1 MSEYDVV
8 VIGAGINGA
17 GVAQAAAAA
26 GHSVLL
32 LDKGAPGSGTSSRSS
47 KLIHG
52 GLRYLESLEFCLVRE
67 SLHERALML
76 KLAPDLVQMKD
87 FYIPLYRGGRRGPAL
102 LRTGL
107 GLYWLLAGGGKDAGF
122 RTVPK
127 KSWDQLDGLRVRDLR
142 AVFHYHDAQTDDQ
155 RLTLA
160 VVNSAARLGAVVE
173 YPARVVGLRLQADQ
187 CRVDYLVESATGGR
201 EHSVSA
207 AAVVNATGPWA
218 NEVLS
223 LVQPAIEPSPVELIR
238 GTHIILSGLKLQGF
252 YYLESPRD
260 GRAVFAMP
268 WQGNVLVGTTE
279 SKFRGAPDRVKPL
292 RQEIRYLREIVNHYF
307 PDWKDRPMNRSD
319 SAFAGLRVLPPG
331 DGHAFHR
338 SREIHIYPAGLPIG
352 SAPRLFTLY
361 GGKLTVWRATA
372 EKLMRRIAPVLPQRT
387 RRAETSHLRLI

>member
-1 MSEYDVV
+1 MPEYDVV

-32 LDKGAPGSGTSSRSS
+32 LDKSAPGSGTSSRSS

-52 GLRYLESLEFCLVRE
+52 GLRYLESFEFGLVRE
-67 SLHERALML
+67 SLRERALML

-155 RLTLA
+155 QLTVA
-160 VVNSAARLGAVVE
+160 VVNSAAGLGVVVE
-173 YPARVVGLRLQADQ
+173 YPARVVGLRLQADRCQ
-187 CRVDYLVESATGGR
+187 VDYLADSADGGR
-201 EHSVSA
+201 EHSVVA
-207 AAVVNATGPWA
+207 AAVVNAAGPWA

-223 LVQPAIEPSPVELIR
+223 LVQPAVAPLPVELIR
-238 GTHIILSGLKLQGF
+238 GTHIILSGPKLQGF

-279 SKFRGAPDRVKPL
+279 SKFRGMPDRVKPL
-292 RQEIRYLREIVNHYF
+292 PQEIRYLREIVKHYF
-307 PDWKDRPMNRSD
+307 PGWKDRPTNRPD

-331 DGHAFHR
+331 NGHAFHR
-338 SREIHIYPAGLPIG
+338 SREVHIYPAGLPAG
-352 SAPRLFTLY
+352 AAPRLFTLY

-387 RRAETSHLRLI
+387 RRAETSQLRL